1 MVPIVDALEVELKEQ
16 VFVLRI
22 DLDQSKDLADKY
34 KIVSVPTF
42 LLFNNAAEVWRQAGL
57 MTKEAL
63 VEQIH

>member
-1 MVPIVDALEVELKEQ
+1 
-16 VFVLRI
+16 
-22 DLDQSKDLADKY
+22 LAHKY